1 MINSTLKKFNYPSS
15 LIREYKNWYLLLR
28 PEQVTFGSMVLV
40 EKKSKK
46 NLYKISKQS
55 FIELKIISKN
65 IESFFLKKLKFNK
78 INYLILMMVD
88 PHVHIHIIPRHKRKI
103 LFSKKTFIDYG
114 YPKPP
119 NLFKI
124 NIVGKNIYSEL
135 KNKLVRKFK

>member
-65 IESFFLKKLKFNK
+65 IESFF
-78 INYLILMMVD
+78 
-88 PHVHIHIIPRHKRKI
+88 
-103 LFSKKTFIDYG
+103 
-114 YPKPP
+114 
-119 NLFKI
+119 
-124 NIVGKNIYSEL
+124 
-135 KNKLVRKFK
+135 